1 MHFLEAGLDKQA
13 STLLRIVAVALR
25 VADIEEEEVNASEQS
40 EEAGSARHLDAASAE
55 LITEAKVEGRLEEEP
70 KSERQDVEVG
80 SSMQASRDA
89 TMVEEPSSAETTE
102 GRDVRPENAPES
114 KVSPMGS
121 FVVNSTCTGG
131 G

>member
-1 MHFLEAGLDKQA
+1 M
-13 STLLRIVAVALR
+13 ALR
-25 VADIEEEEVNASEQS
+25 VAEIEEEEVNASEQS

-55 LITEAKVEGRLEEEP
+55 LITETKEEGRLEEEEP

-89 TMVEEPSSAETTE
+89 TMVEVPSSAETME

-114 KVSPMGS
+114 KVWRMRS
-121 FVVNSTCTGG
+121 FVVNSTCTG
-131 G
+131 

>member
-1 MHFLEAGLDKQA
+1 M
-13 STLLRIVAVALR
+13 ALR
-25 VADIEEEEVNASEQS
+25 VAEIEGEELNASEQS

-55 LITEAKVEGRLEEEP
+55 LITEAKEEGRLEEEP

-89 TMVEEPSSAETTE
+89 TMVEVPSSADTME

-114 KVSPMGS
+114 NVWPM
-121 FVVNSTCTGG
+121 
-131 G
+131 

>member
-1 MHFLEAGLDKQA
+1 MHFLEAGLDRQA

-25 VADIEEEEVNASEQS
+25 VADIEDEEVNASEQS

-55 LITEAKVEGRLEEEP
+55 LITEAKEEGRLEEEEP

-89 TMVEEPSSAETTE
+89 TVVEVPSSAETTE

-114 KVSPMGS
+114 KIWPM
-121 FVVNSTCTGG
+121 
-131 G
+131 